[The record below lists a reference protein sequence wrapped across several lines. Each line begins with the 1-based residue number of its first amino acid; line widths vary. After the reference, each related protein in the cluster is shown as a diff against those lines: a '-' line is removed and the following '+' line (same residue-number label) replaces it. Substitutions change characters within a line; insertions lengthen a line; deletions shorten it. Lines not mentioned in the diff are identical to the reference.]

1 MAYCI
6 IKLMKTENGIE
17 LPVVLLDNHD
27 EVWEFEDVDIAI
39 KMSEILDV
47 EPIKVTNNIV
57 VEPLN
62 DIDDDAEFARQNIRH
77 LIEKGNDAMEG
88 ILNVARA
95 SDHPR
100 AYEVAAN
107 MLKHLTDM
115 NKDLMEIQ
123 KRKKDLQ
130 PKESLPTNGI
140 NVDKAVFVG
149 STKELVKLLKSKE

>member
-1 MAYCI
+1 MN
-6 IKLMKTENGIE
+6 KLNNN
-17 LPVVLLDNHD
+17 LSD
-27 EVWEFEDVDIAI
+27 
-39 KMSEILDV
+39 ILDI
-47 EPIKVTNNIV
+47 EPVIEKKDLIV
-57 VEPLN
+57 VDDKES
-62 DIDDDAEFARQNIRH
+62 IDDDAEFARQNIRG
-77 LIEKGNDAMEG
+77 LIEKGNEAIDG
-88 ILNVARA
+88 ILNVAKA

-130 PKESLPTNGI
+130 PKESSPTNGI

>member
-1 MAYCI
+1 MN
-6 IKLMKTENGIE
+6 KLNNN
-17 LPVVLLDNHD
+17 LSD
-27 EVWEFEDVDIAI
+27 
-39 KMSEILDV
+39 ILDI
-47 EPIKVTNNIV
+47 EPVIEKKEVIV
-57 VEPLN
+57 VQDKES
-62 DIDDDAEFARQNIRH
+62 IDDDAEFARQNIRG
-77 LIEKGNDAMEG
+77 LIEKGNEAIDG
-88 ILNVARA
+88 ILNVAKA

-130 PKESLPTNGI
+130 PKESSPTNGI

>member
-1 MAYCI
+1 MN
-6 IKLMKTENGIE
+6 KLNNN
-17 LPVVLLDNHD
+17 L
-27 EVWEFEDVDIAI
+27 
-39 KMSEILDV
+39 SEILDV

-88 ILNVARA
+88 ILTVAKA

-107 MLKHLTDM
+107 MLKSLTDM

-130 PKESLPTNGI
+130 PKENSPTNGI

>member
-1 MAYCI
+1 MN
-6 IKLMKTENGIE
+6 KLNNN
-17 LPVVLLDNHD
+17 LSD
-27 EVWEFEDVDIAI
+27 
-39 KMSEILDV
+39 ILDI
-47 EPIKVTNNIV
+47 EPVIEKKELIV
-57 VEPLN
+57 IDDKEN
-62 DIDDDAEFARQNIRH
+62 IDDDAEFARQNIRG
-77 LIEKGNDAMEG
+77 LIEKGNEAIDG
-88 ILNVARA
+88 ILNVAKA

-130 PKESLPTNGI
+130 PKESSPTNGI